1 MDRAR
6 RGGARVFALLLLAS
20 ACAPAAPHSSAASAP
35 VLQTRAQINAAPAPA
50 PAPAPAQTEEDPGGQ
65 ELFRENGVDG
75 AFVLLDEQRGALSIV
90 NPEIASKGYVP
101 ASTFKIP
108 NTLIGL
114 TTGVIPDE
122 HFSLPWDGK
131 KRDVDA
137 WNRDHDL
144 ASAMKFSVVWFYQE
158 VARRIGATRMQH
170 HVDAFA
176 YGNRQVSSPIDR
188 FWLDGALRITP
199 LEQVDFLRRL
209 KAGALPVR
217 PEHVALVL
225 RLITL
230 EENKDLVLRGKT
242 GLQIQGDRLVGWL
255 VGFVDRG
262 GASYVYATLVLA
274 PASEARR
281 IIPLRLELTKQL
293 LARRGVLPAR

>member
-1 MDRAR
+1 MDRPR
-6 RGGARVFALLLLAS
+6 RGGARAFALLLLAS
-20 ACAPAAPHSSAASAP
+20 ACAPSAPPSSAASAP
-35 VLQTRAQINAAPAPA
+35 VIETRAQSSAAPAPA
-50 PAPAPAQTEEDPGGQ
+50 PAPERTEEDPGGQ
-65 ELFRENGVDG
+65 ELFRKNGVDG
-75 AFVLLDEQRGALSIV
+75 AFVLLDEQQGTLSIV

-131 KRDVDA
+131 KRSVDA

-158 VARRIGATRMQH
+158 IARRIGAPRMQQ

-199 LEQVDFLRRL
+199 REQVDFLRRL

-230 EENKDLVLRGKT
+230 EESKDLVLRGKT
-242 GLQIQGDRLVGWL
+242 GLEVQDDRTIGWL
-255 VGFVDRG
+255 VGFVDKG

-281 IIPLRLELTKQL
+281 IIPLRRELTQQL